1 VERLDDERAYA
12 PEVMDVRG
20 GVASLPEA
28 ERAELGDT
36 ELPAFAQVWALGFM
50 FAVENW
56 PQEWE
61 APRDKKL
68 ARIHDEALGRHRR
81 ADRGR

>member
-1 VERLDDERAYA
+1 
-12 PEVMDVRG
+12 MDVRG
-20 GVASLPEA
+20 GVASLSEA

-56 PQEWE
+56 PAGMGGAARQE
-61 APRDKKL
+61 AGQDPR
-68 ARIHDEALGRHRR
+68 RGTGRHRR